1 MVNVSDSKNYKV
13 IGTNP
18 IRHDGYDKVTGRAVY
33 GADIKLPGLIWA
45 SIVRSPHAHAVI
57 KNIDTSAA
65 EKVDGVLSVYSG
77 YSGGHVENPTYQEVV
92 LGNTG
97 HIEAA
102 EINYDSSL
110 VNEEQLVKLL
120 FLNIDPFDEGG
131 QFCDR
136 GYSYKSAFFTSD
148 ENLIKIINNYIS
160 KIENNHNQKVQTLVL
175 PFKNF
180 YLAED
185 YHQDYYKK
193 NPIRYNYYKY
203 SCGREQRIKQLKVNL
218 R

>member
-1 MVNVSDSKNYKV
+1 MKYFSIIIFFLLSINAQANIKSMYVAGGCFWCVEE
-13 IGTNP
+13 
-18 IRHDGYDKVTGRAVY
+18 VY
-33 GADIKLPGLIWA
+33 
-45 SIVRSPHAHAVI
+45 
-57 KNIDTSAA
+57 
-65 EKVDGVLSVYSG
+65 EKVEGVLSVYSG
-77 YSGGHVENPTYQEVV
+77 YSGGHVENPSYQEVV

-97 HIEAA
+97 HIEAV

-148 ENLIKIINNYIS
+148 ENLKKIINDYIL

-175 PFKNF
+175 SFKNF

-193 NPIRYNYYKY
+193 NSIRYNYYKY
-203 SCGREQRIKQLKVNL
+203 SCGREQRIKQLKINL

>member
-1 MVNVSDSKNYKV
+1 MKYFLIIIFSLIFTNSK
-13 IGTNP
+13 
-18 IRHDGYDKVTGRAVY
+18 
-33 GADIKLPGLIWA
+33 A
-45 SIVRSPHAHAVI
+45 SIKSMYVAGGCFWCVEEVY
-57 KNIDTSAA
+57 
-65 EKVDGVLSVYSG
+65 EKVEGVLSVYSG

-97 HIEAA
+97 HIEAV

-148 ENLIKIINNYIS
+148 EKLKEIINDYIL

-185 YHQDYYKK
+185 YHQDYHKK

-203 SCGREQRIKQLKVNL
+203 SCGREQRIKQLRINL

>member
-1 MVNVSDSKNYKV
+1 MKYF
-13 IGTNP
+13 
-18 IRHDGYDKVTGRAVY
+18 
-33 GADIKLPGLIWA
+33 LIIIFSLLSINTHA
-45 SIVRSPHAHAVI
+45 SIKSMYVAGGCFWCVEEVYE
-57 KNIDTSAA
+57 NV
-65 EKVDGVLSVYSG
+65 EGVVSVYSG
-77 YSGGHVENPTYQEVV
+77 YSGGHIENPTYQEVV

-102 EINYDSSL
+102 EINFDSSII
-110 VNEEQLVKLL
+110 NEEQLVKIL

-148 ENLIKIINNYIS
+148 ENLKEIINKYIL

-203 SCGREQRIKQLKVNL
+203 TCGRDQRIKQLKINL

>member
-1 MVNVSDSKNYKV
+1 MKYFLIIIFSIIFTNSK
-13 IGTNP
+13 
-18 IRHDGYDKVTGRAVY
+18 
-33 GADIKLPGLIWA
+33 A
-45 SIVRSPHAHAVI
+45 SIKSMYVAGGCFWCVEEVY
-57 KNIDTSAA
+57 
-65 EKVDGVLSVYSG
+65 EKVEGILSVYSG
-77 YSGGHVENPTYQEVV
+77 YSGGHVENPSYQEVV

-148 ENLIKIINNYIS
+148 EKLKKIINDYIL
-160 KIENNHNQKVQTLVL
+160 KIENNHNQQVQTLVL

-203 SCGREQRIKQLKVNL
+203 SCGREQRIKQLRINL

>member
-1 MVNVSDSKNYKV
+1 MKYFLIIIFSLIFTNSK
-13 IGTNP
+13 
-18 IRHDGYDKVTGRAVY
+18 
-33 GADIKLPGLIWA
+33 A
-45 SIVRSPHAHAVI
+45 SIKSMYVAGGCFWCVEEVY
-57 KNIDTSAA
+57 
-65 EKVDGVLSVYSG
+65 EKLEGVLSVYSG

-97 HIEAA
+97 HIEAV

-136 GYSYKSAFFTSD
+136 GYSYKSAFFTND
-148 ENLIKIINNYIS
+148 EKLKKIINDYIL

-203 SCGREQRIKQLKVNL
+203 SCGREQRIKQLRINL

>member
-1 MVNVSDSKNYKV
+1 MKYFSIIIFSLLSINAQANIKSMYVAGGCFWCVEE
-13 IGTNP
+13 
-18 IRHDGYDKVTGRAVY
+18 VY
-33 GADIKLPGLIWA
+33 
-45 SIVRSPHAHAVI
+45 
-57 KNIDTSAA
+57 
-65 EKVDGVLSVYSG
+65 EKVEGVLSVYSG

-97 HIEAA
+97 HIEAV

-148 ENLIKIINNYIS
+148 EDLKKIINNYIL

-175 PFKNF
+175 SFKNF

-193 NPIRYNYYKY
+193 NSIRYNYYKC
-203 SCGREQRIKQLKVNL
+203 SCGREQRIKQLKINL

>member
-1 MVNVSDSKNYKV
+1 MKYF
-13 IGTNP
+13 
-18 IRHDGYDKVTGRAVY
+18 
-33 GADIKLPGLIWA
+33 LIIIFFLLSINTHA
-45 SIVRSPHAHAVI
+45 SIKSMYVAGGCFWCVEEVY
-57 KNIDTSAA
+57 
-65 EKVDGVLSVYSG
+65 EKVEGVLSVYSG

-136 GYSYKSAFFTSD
+136 GYSYKSAFFTND
-148 ENLIKIINNYIS
+148 EKLKKIINEYIL

-175 PFKNF
+175 PFKTF

-203 SCGREQRIKQLKVNL
+203 SCGREQRIKQLRINL

>member
-1 MVNVSDSKNYKV
+1 MKYF
-13 IGTNP
+13 
-18 IRHDGYDKVTGRAVY
+18 
-33 GADIKLPGLIWA
+33 LIIIFSLLSINTQA
-45 SIVRSPHAHAVI
+45 SISSIYVAGGCFWCVEEVY
-57 KNIDTSAA
+57 
-65 EKVDGVLSVYSG
+65 EKVEGVLSVYSG

-136 GYSYKSAFFTSD
+136 GYSYKSAFFTND
-148 ENLIKIINNYIS
+148 EKLKKIINDYIL

-203 SCGREQRIKQLKVNL
+203 SCGREQRIKQLRINL

>member
-1 MVNVSDSKNYKV
+1 MKYFLIIIFSLLSINTQASMSSIYVAGGCFWCVEE
-13 IGTNP
+13 
-18 IRHDGYDKVTGRAVY
+18 VY
-33 GADIKLPGLIWA
+33 
-45 SIVRSPHAHAVI
+45 
-57 KNIDTSAA
+57 
-65 EKVDGVLSVYSG
+65 EKVEGVLSVYSG

-136 GYSYKSAFFTSD
+136 GYSYKSAFFTND
-148 ENLIKIINNYIS
+148 EKLKKIINDYIL
-160 KIENNHNQKVQTLVL
+160 KIESNHNQKVQTLVL

-203 SCGREQRIKQLKVNL
+203 SCGREQRIKQLRINL
-218 R
+218 K

>member
-1 MVNVSDSKNYKV
+1 MKYFLIIIFFLLS
-13 IGTNP
+13 TNTQASMKSMYVA
-18 IRHDGYDKVTGRAVY
+18 GGCFWCVEEVY
-33 GADIKLPGLIWA
+33 EKIK
-45 SIVRSPHAHAVI
+45 
-57 KNIDTSAA
+57 
-65 EKVDGVLSVYSG
+65 GVLSVYSG
-77 YSGGHVENPTYQEVV
+77 YSGGYVENPTYQDVV

-148 ENLIKIINNYIS
+148 EKLKKIINNYIL
-160 KIENNHNQKVQTLVL
+160 KIENNHDQKVQTLVL

-203 SCGREQRIKQLKVNL
+203 SCGREQRIKQLKINL

>member
-1 MVNVSDSKNYKV
+1 MKYF
-13 IGTNP
+13 
-18 IRHDGYDKVTGRAVY
+18 
-33 GADIKLPGLIWA
+33 LIIIFSLLSINTHA
-45 SIVRSPHAHAVI
+45 SIKSMYVAGGCFWCVEEVY
-57 KNIDTSAA
+57 
-65 EKVDGVLSVYSG
+65 EKVEGVVSVYSG
-77 YSGGHVENPTYQEVV
+77 YSGGHIENPTYQEVV
-92 LGNTG
+92 LGDTG

-102 EINYDSSL
+102 EINFDSSMI
-110 VNEEQLVKLL
+110 NEEQLVKIL

-148 ENLIKIINNYIS
+148 ENLKEIINKYIL

-203 SCGREQRIKQLKVNL
+203 TCGRDQRIKQLKINL

>member
-1 MVNVSDSKNYKV
+1 MYVAGGCFWCVEE
-13 IGTNP
+13 
-18 IRHDGYDKVTGRAVY
+18 VY
-33 GADIKLPGLIWA
+33 
-45 SIVRSPHAHAVI
+45 
-57 KNIDTSAA
+57 
-65 EKVDGVLSVYSG
+65 EKVEGVVNVYSG
-77 YSGGHVENPTYQEVV
+77 YSGGHIENPTYQEVV
-92 LGNTG
+92 LGDTG

-102 EINYDSSL
+102 EINFDSSII
-110 VNEEQLVKLL
+110 NEEQLVKIL

-148 ENLIKIINNYIS
+148 ENLKEIINKYFL
-160 KIENNHNQKVQTLVL
+160 KIENNNNQIVTTLSL

-203 SCGREQRIKQLKVNL
+203 TCGRDQRIKQLKINL

>member
-1 MVNVSDSKNYKV
+1 MKYF
-13 IGTNP
+13 
-18 IRHDGYDKVTGRAVY
+18 
-33 GADIKLPGLIWA
+33 LIIIFSLLSINTHA
-45 SIVRSPHAHAVI
+45 SIKSMYLAGGCFWCVEEVY
-57 KNIDTSAA
+57 
-65 EKVDGVLSVYSG
+65 EKVEGVVSVYSG
-77 YSGGHVENPTYQEVV
+77 YSGGNIENPTYQEVV
-92 LGNTG
+92 LGDTG

-102 EINYDSSL
+102 EINFDSSII
-110 VNEEQLVKLL
+110 NEEQLVKIL

-148 ENLIKIINNYIS
+148 ENLKKIINKYIL

-203 SCGREQRIKQLKVNL
+203 TCGRDQRIKQLKINL

>member
-1 MVNVSDSKNYKV
+1 MKYFLIIIFFLLS
-13 IGTNP
+13 TN
-18 IRHDGYDKVTGRAVY
+18 TQ
-33 GADIKLPGLIWA
+33 A
-45 SIVRSPHAHAVI
+45 SIKSMYVAGGCFWCVEEVY
-57 KNIDTSAA
+57 
-65 EKVDGVLSVYSG
+65 EKIEGVLSVYSG

-120 FLNIDPFDEGG
+120 FLNIDPFDENG

-148 ENLIKIINNYIS
+148 ENLKKMINNYIL

-203 SCGREQRIKQLKVNL
+203 SCGREQRIKQLKINL

>member
-1 MVNVSDSKNYKV
+1 MKYFLIIIFSLIFTNSK
-13 IGTNP
+13 
-18 IRHDGYDKVTGRAVY
+18 
-33 GADIKLPGLIWA
+33 A
-45 SIVRSPHAHAVI
+45 SIKSMYVAGGCFWCVEEVY
-57 KNIDTSAA
+57 
-65 EKVDGVLSVYSG
+65 EKVEGVLSVYSG

-102 EINYDSSL
+102 EINYDNSL

-136 GYSYKSAFFTSD
+136 GYSYKSAFFTND
-148 ENLIKIINNYIS
+148 EKLKKIINDYIL

-203 SCGREQRIKQLKVNL
+203 SCGREQRIKQLRINL

>member
-1 MVNVSDSKNYKV
+1 MKYFLIIIFSLIFTNSK
-13 IGTNP
+13 
-18 IRHDGYDKVTGRAVY
+18 
-33 GADIKLPGLIWA
+33 A
-45 SIVRSPHAHAVI
+45 SIKSMYVAGGCFWCVEEVY
-57 KNIDTSAA
+57 
-65 EKVDGVLSVYSG
+65 EKLEGVLSVYSG

-97 HIEAA
+97 HIEAV
-102 EINYDSSL
+102 EINYDNSL

-136 GYSYKSAFFTSD
+136 GYSYKSAFFTND
-148 ENLIKIINNYIS
+148 EKLKKIISDYIL

-203 SCGREQRIKQLKVNL
+203 SCGREQRIKQLRINL

>member
-1 MVNVSDSKNYKV
+1 MKYFFIIIFFLLS
-13 IGTNP
+13 
-18 IRHDGYDKVTGRAVY
+18 
-33 GADIKLPGLIWA
+33 IKAQA
-45 SIVRSPHAHAVI
+45 SIKSMYVAGGCFWCVEEVY
-57 KNIDTSAA
+57 
-65 EKVDGVLSVYSG
+65 EKVEGVLSVYSG

-110 VNEEQLVKLL
+110 VNEEQLVKQL

-148 ENLIKIINNYIS
+148 ENLKKIINNYIL

>member
-1 MVNVSDSKNYKV
+1 MKYFSIIIFSLLSINAQANIKSMYVAGGCFWCVEE
-13 IGTNP
+13 
-18 IRHDGYDKVTGRAVY
+18 VY
-33 GADIKLPGLIWA
+33 
-45 SIVRSPHAHAVI
+45 
-57 KNIDTSAA
+57 
-65 EKVDGVLSVYSG
+65 EKVEGVLSVYSG

-97 HIEAA
+97 HIEAV

-148 ENLIKIINNYIS
+148 EDLKKIINNYIL
-160 KIENNHNQKVQTLVL
+160 KIENNHNQKVQTLIL
-175 PFKNF
+175 PFKKF

-193 NPIRYNYYKY
+193 NSIRYNYYKY
-203 SCGREQRIKQLKVNL
+203 SCGREQRIKQLKINL

>member
-1 MVNVSDSKNYKV
+1 MKYFLIIIFSLIFTNSK
-13 IGTNP
+13 
-18 IRHDGYDKVTGRAVY
+18 
-33 GADIKLPGLIWA
+33 A
-45 SIVRSPHAHAVI
+45 SIKSMYVAGGCFWCVEEVY
-57 KNIDTSAA
+57 
-65 EKVDGVLSVYSG
+65 EKVEGVLSVYSG

-97 HIEAA
+97 HIEAV
-102 EINYDSSL
+102 EINYDISL

-148 ENLIKIINNYIS
+148 EKLKEIINDYIL

-203 SCGREQRIKQLKVNL
+203 SCGREQRIKQLRINL

>member
-1 MVNVSDSKNYKV
+1 MKYFLIIIFSLIFTNSK
-13 IGTNP
+13 
-18 IRHDGYDKVTGRAVY
+18 
-33 GADIKLPGLIWA
+33 A
-45 SIVRSPHAHAVI
+45 SIKSMYVAGGCFWCVEEVY
-57 KNIDTSAA
+57 
-65 EKVDGVLSVYSG
+65 EKVEGILSVYSG

-97 HIEAA
+97 HIEAV

-148 ENLIKIINNYIS
+148 EKLKKIINDYIL

-203 SCGREQRIKQLKVNL
+203 SCGREQRIKQLRINL

>member
-1 MVNVSDSKNYKV
+1 MKYF
-13 IGTNP
+13 
-18 IRHDGYDKVTGRAVY
+18 
-33 GADIKLPGLIWA
+33 LIIIFSLIFTSVHA
-45 SIVRSPHAHAVI
+45 SIKSMYVAGGCFWCVEEVY
-57 KNIDTSAA
+57 
-65 EKVDGVLSVYSG
+65 EKVEGVVSVYSG

-110 VNEEQLVKLL
+110 INEEQLVKLL

-136 GYSYKSAFFTSD
+136 GYSYKSAFFTSS
-148 ENLIKIINNYIS
+148 ENLKTIINDYIL

-203 SCGREQRIKQLKVNL
+203 SCGREQRIKQLRINL
-218 R
+218 K

>member
-1 MVNVSDSKNYKV
+1 MKYFSIIIFSLLSINAQANIKSMYVAGGCFWCVEE
-13 IGTNP
+13 
-18 IRHDGYDKVTGRAVY
+18 VY
-33 GADIKLPGLIWA
+33 
-45 SIVRSPHAHAVI
+45 
-57 KNIDTSAA
+57 
-65 EKVDGVLSVYSG
+65 EKVEGVLSVYSG

-97 HIEAA
+97 HIEAV

-148 ENLIKIINNYIS
+148 ENLKKIINDYIL
-160 KIENNHNQKVQTLVL
+160 KIENNHNQKVQTLIL
-175 PFKNF
+175 PFKKF

-193 NPIRYNYYKY
+193 NSIRYNYYKY
-203 SCGREQRIKQLKVNL
+203 SCGREQRIKQLKINL
-218 R
+218 I

>member
-1 MVNVSDSKNYKV
+1 MKYFSIIIFSLLSIN
-13 IGTNP
+13 
-18 IRHDGYDKVTGRAVY
+18 AQ
-33 GADIKLPGLIWA
+33 A
-45 SIVRSPHAHAVI
+45 SIKSMYVAGVCFWCVEEVY
-57 KNIDTSAA
+57 
-65 EKVDGVLSVYSG
+65 EKVEGVLSVYSG

-97 HIEAA
+97 HIEAV

-148 ENLIKIINNYIS
+148 ENLKKIINDYIL
-160 KIENNHNQKVQTLVL
+160 KIENNHNQKVQTLIL

-193 NPIRYNYYKY
+193 NSIRYNYYKY
-203 SCGREQRIKQLKVNL
+203 SCGREQRIKQLKINL

>member
-1 MVNVSDSKNYKV
+1 MKYFLIIIFSLIFTNSK
-13 IGTNP
+13 
-18 IRHDGYDKVTGRAVY
+18 
-33 GADIKLPGLIWA
+33 A
-45 SIVRSPHAHAVI
+45 SIKSMYVAGGCFWCVEEVY
-57 KNIDTSAA
+57 
-65 EKVDGVLSVYSG
+65 EKVEGVLSVYSG

-97 HIEAA
+97 HIEAV
-102 EINYDSSL
+102 EINYDSLL

-131 QFCDR
+131 QFCDQ

-148 ENLIKIINNYIS
+148 EKLKKIINEYIL

-203 SCGREQRIKQLKVNL
+203 SCGREQRIKQLKINL

>member
-1 MVNVSDSKNYKV
+1 MKYFLIIIFSIIFTNSK
-13 IGTNP
+13 
-18 IRHDGYDKVTGRAVY
+18 
-33 GADIKLPGLIWA
+33 A
-45 SIVRSPHAHAVI
+45 SIKSMYVAGGCFWCVEEVY
-57 KNIDTSAA
+57 
-65 EKVDGVLSVYSG
+65 EKVEGVLSVYSG
-77 YSGGHVENPTYQEVV
+77 YSGGHVENPSYQEVV

-97 HIEAA
+97 HIEAV

-148 ENLIKIINNYIS
+148 EKLKKIINDYIL
-160 KIENNHNQKVQTLVL
+160 KIENNHNQKVQTLIL

-203 SCGREQRIKQLKVNL
+203 SCGREQRIKQLRINL